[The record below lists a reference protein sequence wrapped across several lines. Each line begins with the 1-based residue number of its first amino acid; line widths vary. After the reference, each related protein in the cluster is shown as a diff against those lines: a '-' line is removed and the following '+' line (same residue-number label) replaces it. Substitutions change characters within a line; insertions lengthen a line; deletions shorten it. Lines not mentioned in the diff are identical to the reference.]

1 MIKKFFNF
9 LSSISAIASIILVQS
24 FIAITDS
31 YYFNGYIVLIFL
43 LMLLNP
49 IANLFRLNKKR
60 INNPFY
66 HLIVIVLT
74 SYISATSISSLKIYN
89 QFLFFD
95 KDNALAINNALGC
108 FGERFLYIMIA
119 LILTLL
125 IAFIFKKEKIKT
137 DKDHS
142 MIMLV
147 LILITSILPLLSNRI
162 WSMNLINAGFNIA
175 QIVFTI
181 IIFFKL
187 RYINTSSELQKY
199 YLILM
204 LTSLVSLNPISLV
217 LSGYI
222 FIQLDTFGLHL

>member
-1 MIKKFFNF
+1 MITRIFNF
-9 LSSISAIASIILVQS
+9 LSSISCIIAILLVQS
-24 FIAITDS
+24 FIVITYS

-60 INNPFY
+60 INNPIY
-66 HLIVIVLT
+66 HLIVFCLT
-74 SYISATSISSLKIYN
+74 SYISASSISSLRIYN

-95 KDNALAINNALGC
+95 KDNSLAINNALGC
-108 FGERFLYIMIA
+108 FGERFIYIMIA
-119 LILTLL
+119 LLLTLL
-125 IAFIFKKEKIKT
+125 ISFMFKKEIIKT
-137 DKDHS
+137 EKDKS
-142 MIMLV
+142 KLMLFI
-147 LILITSILPLLSNRI
+147 ILITSLLPLLSNRI

-175 QIVFTI
+175 QVIFTI

-204 LTSLVSLNPISLV
+204 LTSLISLNPISLV
-217 LSGYI
+217 LSAYI
-222 FIQLDTFGLHL
+222 FIQLDTFGLHI

>member
-1 MIKKFFNF
+1 MITRIFNF
-9 LSSISAIASIILVQS
+9 LSSISCIIAILLVQS

-60 INNPFY
+60 INNPIY
-66 HLIVIVLT
+66 HLIVFCLT
-74 SYISATSISSLKIYN
+74 SYISASSISSLRIYN

-95 KDNALAINNALGC
+95 KDNSLAINNALGC

-119 LILTLL
+119 LLLTLL
-125 IAFIFKKEKIKT
+125 ISFMFKKEIIKIEK
-137 DKDHS
+137 DKS
-142 MIMLV
+142 KLMLFI
-147 LILITSILPLLSNRI
+147 ILITSLLPLLSNRI

-175 QIVFTI
+175 QVIFTI

-204 LTSLVSLNPISLV
+204 LTSLISLNPISLV
-217 LSGYI
+217 LSAHI
-222 FIQLDTFGLHL
+222 FIQLDTFGLHI

>member
-1 MIKKFFNF
+1 MITRIFNF
-9 LSSISAIASIILVQS
+9 LSSISCIIAILLVQS

-60 INNPFY
+60 INNPIY
-66 HLIVIVLT
+66 HLIVFCLT
-74 SYISATSISSLKIYN
+74 SYISASSISSLRIYN

-95 KDNALAINNALGC
+95 KDNSLAINNALGC

-119 LILTLL
+119 LLLTLL
-125 IAFIFKKEKIKT
+125 ISFMFKKEIIKT
-137 DKDHS
+137 EKDKS
-142 MIMLV
+142 KLMLFI
-147 LILITSILPLLSNRI
+147 ILITSLLPLLSNRI

-175 QIVFTI
+175 QVIFTI

-204 LTSLVSLNPISLV
+204 LTSLISLNPISLV
-217 LSGYI
+217 LSAYI
-222 FIQLDTFGLHL
+222 FIQLDTFGLHI

>member
-1 MIKKFFNF
+1 MITRIFNF
-9 LSSISAIASIILVQS
+9 LSSISCIIAILLVQS

-60 INNPFY
+60 INNPIY
-66 HLIVIVLT
+66 HLIVFCLT
-74 SYISATSISSLKIYN
+74 SYISASSISSLRIYN

-95 KDNALAINNALGC
+95 KDNSLAINNALGC

-119 LILTLL
+119 LLLTLL
-125 IAFIFKKEKIKT
+125 ISFMFKKEIIKT
-137 DKDHS
+137 EKDKS
-142 MIMLV
+142 KLMLFI
-147 LILITSILPLLSNRI
+147 ILITSLLPLLSNRI

-175 QIVFTI
+175 QVIFTI

-187 RYINTSSELQKY
+187 RYVNTSSELQKY

-204 LTSLVSLNPISLV
+204 LTSLISLNPISLV
-217 LSGYI
+217 LSAYI
-222 FIQLDTFGLHL
+222 FIQLDTFGLHI

>member
-1 MIKKFFNF
+1 MLTKTFNF
-9 LSSISAIASIILVQS
+9 LSSISCIIAILLVQS

-60 INNPFY
+60 INNPLY
-66 HLIVIVLT
+66 HLIVIALT

-95 KDNALAINNALGC
+95 KDNSSAINNALGC

-119 LILTLL
+119 LILALL
-125 IAFIFKKEKIKT
+125 ISFIFKKEIVKT
-137 DKDHS
+137 DKDKS
-142 MIMLV
+142 KLMLFI
-147 LILITSILPLLSNRI
+147 ILITSIIPLLSNRI
-162 WSMNLINAGFNIA
+162 WTMNLISAGFNIA
-175 QIVFTI
+175 QVIFTI

-204 LTSLVSLNPISLV
+204 FTSLISLNPISLV
-217 LSGYI
+217 LSAYI
-222 FIQLDTFGLHL
+222 FVQLDTFGLNL

>member
-1 MIKKFFNF
+1 MITRIFNF
-9 LSSISAIASIILVQS
+9 LSSISCIIAILLVQS

-60 INNPFY
+60 INNPIY
-66 HLIVIVLT
+66 HLIVFCLT
-74 SYISATSISSLKIYN
+74 SYISASSISSLRIYN

-95 KDNALAINNALGC
+95 KDNSLAINNALGC
-108 FGERFLYIMIA
+108 FGERFLYIMIV
-119 LILTLL
+119 LLLTLL
-125 IAFIFKKEKIKT
+125 ISFMFKKEIIKT
-137 DKDHS
+137 EKDKS
-142 MIMLV
+142 KLMLFI
-147 LILITSILPLLSNRI
+147 ILITSLLPLLSNRI

-175 QIVFTI
+175 QVIFTI

-187 RYINTSSELQKY
+187 RYINTSSELRKY

-204 LTSLVSLNPISLV
+204 LTSLISLNPISLV
-217 LSGYI
+217 LSAYI
-222 FIQLDTFGLHL
+222 FIQLDTFGLHI

>member
-1 MIKKFFNF
+1 MITRIFNF
-9 LSSISAIASIILVQS
+9 LSSISCIIAILLVQS

-60 INNPFY
+60 INNPIY
-66 HLIVIVLT
+66 HLIVFCLT
-74 SYISATSISSLKIYN
+74 SYISASSISSLRIYN

-95 KDNALAINNALGC
+95 KDSSLAINNALGC

-119 LILTLL
+119 LLLTLL
-125 IAFIFKKEKIKT
+125 ISFMFKKEVIKT
-137 DKDHS
+137 EKDKS
-142 MIMLV
+142 KLMLFI
-147 LILITSILPLLSNRI
+147 ILITSLLPLLSNRI

-175 QIVFTI
+175 QVIFTI

-187 RYINTSSELQKY
+187 RYINTSSELRKY

-204 LTSLVSLNPISLV
+204 LTSLISLNPISLV
-217 LSGYI
+217 LSAYI
-222 FIQLDTFGLHL
+222 FIQLDTFGLHI

>member
-1 MIKKFFNF
+1 MITRIFNF
-9 LSSISAIASIILVQS
+9 LSSISCIIAILLVQS

-60 INNPFY
+60 INNPIY
-66 HLIVIVLT
+66 HLIVFCLT
-74 SYISATSISSLKIYN
+74 SYISASSISSLRIYN

-95 KDNALAINNALGC
+95 KDNSLAINNALGC

-119 LILTLL
+119 LLLTLL
-125 IAFIFKKEKIKT
+125 ISFIFKKEIIKT
-137 DKDHS
+137 EKDKS
-142 MIMLV
+142 KLMLFI
-147 LILITSILPLLSNRI
+147 ILITSLLPLLSNRI

-175 QIVFTI
+175 QVIFTI

-204 LTSLVSLNPISLV
+204 LTSLISLNPISLV
-217 LSGYI
+217 LSAYI
-222 FIQLDTFGLHL
+222 FIQLDTFGLHI

>member
-1 MIKKFFNF
+1 MITKTLNF
-9 LSSISAIASIILVQS
+9 LSTISSIISILFIQC

-49 IANLFRLNKKR
+49 ITNLFRLNKKK
-60 INNPFY
+60 ISNPIY
-66 HLIVIVLT
+66 HLIIIVLT
-74 SYISATSISSLKIYN
+74 NYISITCIRSLKVNN

-95 KDNALAINNALGC
+95 KDNSSVINDAINF
-108 FGERFLYIMIA
+108 FGERFLYIIIA
-119 LILTLL
+119 LIFTLL
-125 IAFIFKKEKIKT
+125 ISFVFNKEIIKT
-137 DKDHS
+137 DKDKS
-142 MIMLV
+142 KLMLFI
-147 LILITSILPLLSNRI
+147 ILITSILPLLSNRI
-162 WSMNLINAGFNIA
+162 WTMNLVCAGFNIA

-199 YLILM
+199 YLIIM
-204 LTSLVSLNPISLV
+204 FTSLVSLNPISLV
-217 LSGYI
+217 LASYI

>member
-1 MIKKFFNF
+1 MITRIFNF
-9 LSSISAIASIILVQS
+9 LSSISCIIAILLVQS

-60 INNPFY
+60 INNPIY
-66 HLIVIVLT
+66 HLIVFCLT
-74 SYISATSISSLKIYN
+74 SYISASSISSLRIYN

-95 KDNALAINNALGC
+95 KDNSLAINNALGC

-119 LILTLL
+119 LLLTLL
-125 IAFIFKKEKIKT
+125 ISFMFKKEIIKT
-137 DKDHS
+137 EKDKS
-142 MIMLV
+142 KLMLFI
-147 LILITSILPLLSNRI
+147 ILITSLLPLLSNRI

-175 QIVFTI
+175 QVIFTI

-204 LTSLVSLNPISLV
+204 LTSLISLNPISLV
-217 LSGYI
+217 LSAHI
-222 FIQLDTFGLHL
+222 FIQLDTFGLHI

>member
-1 MIKKFFNF
+1 MITRIFNF
-9 LSSISAIASIILVQS
+9 LSSISCIIAILLVQS

-60 INNPFY
+60 INNPIY
-66 HLIVIVLT
+66 HLIVFCLT
-74 SYISATSISSLKIYN
+74 SYISASSISSLRIYN

-95 KDNALAINNALGC
+95 KDNSLAINNALGC

-119 LILTLL
+119 LLLTLL
-125 IAFIFKKEKIKT
+125 ISFMFKKEIIKT
-137 DKDHS
+137 EKDKS
-142 MIMLV
+142 KLMLFI
-147 LILITSILPLLSNRI
+147 ILITSLLPLLSNGI

-175 QIVFTI
+175 QVIFVI

-187 RYINTSSELQKY
+187 RYTNTSSELQKY

-204 LTSLVSLNPISLV
+204 LTSLISLNPISLV
-217 LSGYI
+217 LSAYI
-222 FIQLDTFGLHL
+222 FIQLDTFGLHI

>member
-1 MIKKFFNF
+1 MIKKMFNF
-9 LSSISAIASIILVQS
+9 LSTISAIVSVILVQS

-60 INNPFY
+60 INNPLY
-66 HLIVIVLT
+66 HLIVIALT
-74 SYISATSISSLKIYN
+74 SYISASSISSLRIYN

-95 KDNALAINNALGC
+95 KDNSLAINNALGC

-137 DKDHS
+137 DKDRS

-147 LILITSILPLLSNRI
+147 LIFITSILPLLSNRI

-187 RYINTSSELQKY
+187 RNLNTSSELQKY

-204 LTSLVSLNPISLV
+204 LTSLVSLNPIALV
-217 LSGYI
+217 LTGYI

>member
-1 MIKKFFNF
+1 MITRIFNF
-9 LSSISAIASIILVQS
+9 LSSISCIIAILLVQS

-60 INNPFY
+60 INNPIY
-66 HLIVIVLT
+66 HLIVFCLT
-74 SYISATSISSLKIYN
+74 SYISASSISSLRIYN

-95 KDNALAINNALGC
+95 KDNSLAINNALGC

-119 LILTLL
+119 LLLTLL
-125 IAFIFKKEKIKT
+125 ISFIFKKEIIKT
-137 DKDHS
+137 EKDKS
-142 MIMLV
+142 KLMLFI
-147 LILITSILPLLSNRI
+147 ILITSLLPLLSNRI

-175 QIVFTI
+175 QVIFTI
-181 IIFFKL
+181 VIFFKL

-204 LTSLVSLNPISLV
+204 LTSLISLNPISLV
-217 LSGYI
+217 LSAYI
-222 FIQLDTFGLHL
+222 FIQLDTFGLHI

>member
-1 MIKKFFNF
+1 MITRIFNF
-9 LSSISAIASIILVQS
+9 LSSISCIIAILLVQS
-24 FIAITDS
+24 FITITDS

-60 INNPFY
+60 INNPIY
-66 HLIVIVLT
+66 HLIVFCLT
-74 SYISATSISSLKIYN
+74 SYISASSISSLRIYN

-95 KDNALAINNALGC
+95 KDNSLAINNALGC

-119 LILTLL
+119 LLLTLL
-125 IAFIFKKEKIKT
+125 ISFMFKKEIIKT
-137 DKDHS
+137 EKNKS
-142 MIMLV
+142 KLMLFI
-147 LILITSILPLLSNRI
+147 ILITSLLPLLSNGI

-175 QIVFTI
+175 QVIFVI

-187 RYINTSSELQKY
+187 RYTNTSSELQKY

-204 LTSLVSLNPISLV
+204 LTSLISLNPISLV
-217 LSGYI
+217 LSAYI
-222 FIQLDTFGLHL
+222 FIQLDTFGLHI

>member
-1 MIKKFFNF
+1 MITRIFNF
-9 LSSISAIASIILVQS
+9 LSSISCIIAILLVQS

-60 INNPFY
+60 INNPIY
-66 HLIVIVLT
+66 HLIVFCLT
-74 SYISATSISSLKIYN
+74 SYISASSISSLRIYN

-95 KDNALAINNALGC
+95 KDNSLAINNALGC

-119 LILTLL
+119 LLLTLL
-125 IAFIFKKEKIKT
+125 ISFMFKKEIIKT
-137 DKDHS
+137 EKDKS
-142 MIMLV
+142 KLMLFI
-147 LILITSILPLLSNRI
+147 ILITSLLPLLSNRI
-162 WSMNLINAGFNIA
+162 WTMNLINAGFNIA
-175 QIVFTI
+175 QVIFTI

-204 LTSLVSLNPISLV
+204 LTSLISLNPISLV
-217 LSGYI
+217 LSAYI
-222 FIQLDTFGLHL
+222 FIQLDTFGLHI